1 MKKVRKAVIPVAGL
15 GTRFLPATKA
25 MPKEM
30 LTVVDRPVVQYAVD
44 EALEAGIEHIVF
56 VTGRNKH
63 VIEDYFDIQP
73 ELLDTLSRAGK
84 ADQISSLNRM
94 QLSAG
99 RISFT
104 RQQAPHGLGHA
115 VWCARD
121 IVGDEPFALLLP
133 DMVSFGGKGCLA
145 GVMELYEQTGG
156 NVLAVEQ
163 CDPTETNKY
172 GIVGKGSSVHGG
184 FAVTEM
190 VEKPAPSAAPSNY
203 YINGRYILQPEVFD
217 ILGTQERGAGNE
229 IQLTD
234 AMKRLAGSQSF
245 HAHPFHGRMFDC
257 GSKEGFIQANVA
269 FALARDDMRNLV
281 FEPIAEMIAT
291 QQRRSEAA

>member
-25 MPKEM
+25 VPKEM

-63 VIEDYFDIQP
+63 VIEDYFDVQP
-73 ELLDTLSRAGK
+73 ELLETLTRSGKRNYLAALNALQMPAG
-84 ADQISSLNRM
+84 SV
-94 QLSAG
+94 
-99 RISFT
+99 SFT
-104 RQQAPHGLGHA
+104 RQQAPLGLGHA

-121 IVGDEPFALLLP
+121 MIGNEPFALILP
-133 DMVSFGGKGCLA
+133 DMVSFGERGCLA
-145 GVMELYEQTGG
+145 EVTELYDRVGG

-163 CDPTETNKY
+163 CDPTETDKY
-172 GIVGKGSSVHGG
+172 GIVGKGSEVGPG
-184 FAVTEM
+184 FVITEL
-190 VEKPAPSAAPSNY
+190 VEKPSLSAAPSNF
-203 YINGRYILQPEVFD
+203 YITGRYILQPEVFQ
-217 ILGTQERGAGNE
+217 LLATQERGAGGE

-234 AMKRLAGSQSF
+234 ALRRLAETQPF
-245 HAHPFHGRMFDC
+245 HARPYDGRTFDC

-269 FALARDDMRNLV
+269 FALARDDVRDLV
-281 FEPIAEMIAT
+281 FEPIAEMIALEKP
-291 QQRRSEAA
+291 RSEAA

>member
-25 MPKEM
+25 VPKEM

-63 VIEDYFDIQP
+63 VIEDYFDVQP
-73 ELLDTLSRAGK
+73 ELLETLTRSGK
-84 ADQISSLNRM
+84 HNHLASLNALQM
-94 QLSAG
+94 QAG
-99 RISFT
+99 SVSFT
-104 RQQAPHGLGHA
+104 RQQAPLGLGHA

-121 IVGDEPFALLLP
+121 LVGNEPFALLLP
-133 DMVSFGGKGCLA
+133 DMVSFGEQGCLA
-145 GVMELYEQTGG
+145 GVMELYQRVGG

-163 CDPTETNKY
+163 CDPTETDKY
-172 GIVGKGSSVHGG
+172 GIVGKGGDVGTG
-184 FAVTEM
+184 FTITEM
-190 VEKPAPSAAPSNY
+190 VEKPAPSTAPSNF
-203 YINGRYILQPEVFD
+203 YITGRYVLQPEVFD
-217 ILGTQERGAGNE
+217 ILATQDRGAGGE

-234 AMKRLAGSQSF
+234 AMRKLAEAQPF
-245 HAHPFHGRMFDC
+245 HAHPYDGRTFDC

-269 FALARDDMRNLV
+269 FSLARDDVRELV
-281 FEPIAEMIAT
+281 FEPIVEMISL
-291 QQRRSEAA
+291 QERRSEAA

>member
-1 MKKVRKAVIPVAGL
+1 MKKVRKAGIPVAGL

-73 ELLDTLSRAGK
+73 ELVETLARSGK
-84 ADQISSLNRM
+84 NEQLASLTRM
-94 QLSAG
+94 QPQPG
-99 RISFT
+99 TVSFT

-133 DMVSFGGKGCLA
+133 DMVSFGERGCLA
-145 GVMELYEQTGG
+145 GVIDLYNETGG
-156 NVLAVEQ
+156 NVVAVEQ
-163 CDPTETNKY
+163 CDPLETGSY
-172 GIVGKGSSVHGG
+172 GIVGKGANVGDG
-184 FAVTEM
+184 FVITEM
-190 VEKPAPSAAPSNY
+190 VEKPAPEVAPSNH
-203 YINGRYILQPEVFD
+203 YINGRYVLQPEVFD
-217 ILGTQERGAGNE
+217 ILATQERGKGNE

-234 AMKRLAGSQSF
+234 AMVRLSASQKFYAS
-245 HAHPFHGRMFDC
+245 PFEGRMFDC
-257 GSKEGFIQANVA
+257 GSKDGFIQANVA
-269 FALARDDMRNLV
+269 FALAREDMRDLV
-281 FEPIAEMIAT
+281 FEPIEEMIAL
-291 QQRRSEAA
+291 QARSRRAA